1 MGISEFDKIKKR
13 LGFEEGIHGKEEYFN
28 SVVLVLLMPVNG
40 EYHFVF
46 QKRAANI
53 RQAGEI
59 CFPGGKIDEADPSLE
74 HVALRETYEEMGI
87 PADKIEIIG
96 RINTLVAPMGVTVD
110 AFVGIADVSLDDLSI
125 NTQEVERV
133 ISLPV
138 TYFLTHQPDRY
149 NVKIEVHPTTTDEK
163 SGKETVLLPVEELGL
178 PEIYKKPWGNYLYKV
193 LVYKTDQGMI
203 WGITARIVH
212 EVAAKIE
219 KIKNELQ

>member
-1 MGISEFDKIKKR
+1 MVIEDFNRIKEQ

-59 CFPGGKIDEADPSLE
+59 CFPGGKIDETDTSLE
-74 HVALRETYEEMGI
+74 QVALRETYEEMGI

-110 AFVGIADVSLDDLSI
+110 AFVGIADVSLDELAVNES
-125 NTQEVERV
+125 EVERV
-133 ISLPV
+133 ITLPV
-138 TYFLTHQPDRY
+138 TYFLNNQPDRY
-149 NVKIEVHPTTTDEK
+149 NVKIEVHPTTVDEK
-163 SGKETVLLPVEELGL
+163 SGKEIVLLPVEELRL
-178 PEIYKKPWGNYLYKV
+178 PAIYKNSWGNYLYKV
-193 LVYKTDQGMI
+193 LVYKTDQGVI

-212 EVAAKIE
+212 EVARKIE
-219 KIKNELQ
+219 KIKNEQ